1 MEWSKK
7 LQVKALLEAGVDM
20 TEKRGYTRKEL
31 QIFARYHGVS
41 PFEEK
46 QGLIGG
52 WKRKPKDLL
61 QALWERGWI
70 LEEMLDKF
78 TLDGQRMQ

>member
-1 MEWSKK
+1 
-7 LQVKALLEAGVDM
+7 LLDA
-20 TEKRGYTRKEL
+20 
-31 QIFARYHGVS
+31 VS

-52 WKRKPKDLL
+52 WERKPKDLL